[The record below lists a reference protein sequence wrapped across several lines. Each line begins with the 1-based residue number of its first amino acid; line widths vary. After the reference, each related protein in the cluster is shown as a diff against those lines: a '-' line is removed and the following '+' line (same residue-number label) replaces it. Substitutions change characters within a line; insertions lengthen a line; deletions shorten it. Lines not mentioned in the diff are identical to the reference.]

1 MLIIKQPSAGIVEKS
16 YVNWK
21 VWKLIFFVHF
31 KKKPKKN
38 VKGIS
43 AQTSPACSRRLMGLH
58 IFLSQLKERGKIP
71 TSQFK
76 NGYVEIF
83 AEPHKFF
90 GTP

>member
-1 MLIIKQPSAGIVEKS
+1 MLIMKQPSAGNVEKS

-31 KKKPKKN
+31 EKKPKKN
-38 VKGIS
+38 GKGIS

-76 NGYVEIF
+76 KGYVEIF
-83 AEPHKFF
+83 AEPHNF
-90 GTP
+90 